1 MEKFPAWSPR
11 ASHYELD
18 ATKIMMV
25 IITQSLS
32 QESQHPRDQGR
43 RNLWGLKGNN
53 ALFLLHPTP
62 LWVSQDSD
70 LSQFGKLPLVFGISC

>member
-25 IITQSLS
+25 IITQPLS

-43 RNLWGLKGNN
+43 RNLWGLKREQRSVPIVP
-53 ALFLLHPTP
+53 H
-62 LWVSQDSD
+62 
-70 LSQFGKLPLVFGISC
+70 PLVGVSGQ